1 MAIARKKPAAT
12 ARAKSRAGKP
22 VRALGKGGSSVH
34 QKMSSIKRAK
44 AAEQSGMTRSEWAYS
59 QIRERILENIY
70 EPGYQALEQEIAE
83 QLGVSRT
90 PMREALIR
98 LSQEGLVELIPRR
111 GFRVVPVVAS
121 DMKEIYDVLTS
132 LESMAAELLAQR
144 GPSEEELAEMEQ
156 ATNDMESALERD
168 DLEAWAA
175 ADERYHKSL
184 IELCGNQRLAALTN
198 TVRDQGRRARMVTLR
213 LRPKPTAS
221 TQEHREVLD
230 AIRKRDV
237 VRAREMHYQHRRRAS
252 VELTEILQK
261 YRLSNL

>member
-1 MAIARKKPAAT
+1 L
-12 ARAKSRAGKP
+12 
-22 VRALGKGGSSVH
+22 ALGK
-34 QKMSSIKRAK
+34 KTLMPKAK
-44 AAEQSGMTRSEWAYS
+44 KKTASNSGMTRSEWAYS
-59 QIRERILENIY
+59 QIKERILENIY

-83 QLGVSRT
+83 DLGVSRT

-98 LSQEGLVELIPRR
+98 LSQDGLVELIPRR
-111 GFRVVPVVAS
+111 GFRVVPVVAA

-144 GPSEEELAEMEQ
+144 GPSEAELAEMEQ
-156 ATNDMESALERD
+156 ATDDMEAALEVD

-184 IELCGNQRLAALTN
+184 IELCGNQRLAALAS

-221 TQEHREVLD
+221 TQEHRDVLD
-230 AIRKRDV
+230 AIRKRDANL
-237 VRAREMHYQHRRRAS
+237 AREMHYQHRRRAS
-252 VELTEILQK
+252 VELTDILRK
-261 YRLSNL
+261 YRLSQL

>member
-1 MAIARKKPAAT
+1 MAT
-12 ARAKSRAGKP
+12 AKKTKTKS
-22 VRALGKGGSSVH
+22 
-34 QKMSSIKRAK
+34 K
-44 AAEQSGMTRSEWAYS
+44 AISQSTATMTRAEWAYS
-59 QIRERILENIY
+59 QIKERILGNVY

-83 QLGVSRT
+83 NLNVSRT

-111 GFRVVPVVAS
+111 GFRVVPVVAA

-144 GPSEEELAEMEQ
+144 GPSEEELAEMEL

-168 DLEAWAA
+168 DLDAWAA

-184 IELCGNQRLAALTN
+184 IELCGNQRLAALAN

-221 TQEHREVLD
+221 TQEHRDVLD

-237 VRAREMHYQHRRRAS
+237 HRAREMHYQHRRRAS
-252 VELTEILQK
+252 VELTDILRK
-261 YRLSNL
+261 YRLSHL